1 MAQNKKQPDK
11 AKGLGTNREYSGG
24 LGRAKQAF
32 RVLIAYDAQHA
43 CIHQHRLLFIPDLN
57 LDVVAYI
64 KIPDNFFG

>member
-11 AKGLGTNREYSGG
+11 AKGLGTNREYAQGFG
-24 LGRAKQAF
+24 MGKTAIQ
-32 RVLIAYDAQHA
+32 DAHYIRYIA